1 MGREEGVEDCVFRD
15 KPHGERSVRSVRN
28 VRSVRGE
35 RGVRGVRGCQG
46 ERGCTGC
53 KRCEGA
59 QGVQEP
65 ASGVLSVKAAMAM
78 GTRIWKASS
87 SSASSCC

>member
-1 MGREEGVEDCVFRD
+1 MGRKEGVQDFVLRD
-15 KPHGERSVRSVRN
+15 KPH
-28 VRSVRGE
+28 GE
-35 RGVRGVRGCQG
+35 RGVRGVRGLRG
-46 ERGCTGC
+46 VRGCTGC